1 MKSIAYA
8 VSAATAAGLAMALV
22 CTAPALSDAPGQSAP
37 GQSAP
42 GQSAPVQIA
51 PAADA
56 PADATYMLI
65 GADPA
70 DRFDIEKAT
79 IEKGMVTQF
88 ERVRLSQVYSADDG
102 GFRLMRVT
110 AGEQLAIKATVLDAW
125 RTAPLA

>member
-8 VSAATAAGLAMALV
+8 VSAAMAAGLATALV
-22 CTAPALSDAPGQSAP
+22 RTAPALSDAPG
-37 GQSAP
+37 
-42 GQSAPVQIA
+42 QIA

-56 PADATYMLI
+56 PADATYVLI

-79 IEKGMVTQF
+79 IENGMVTQF
-88 ERVRLSQVYSADDG
+88 EKVRLSQVYSADDG
-102 GFRLMRVT
+102 GFLLMRVT